1 MLHESSNVTSIP
13 SISPVCSGP
22 ICFFNV
28 WIATF
33 YLFSTQHHLNLFF
46 AFCLMCQFFSEFL
59 PSIVLRPF
67 LATELENEGERKE
80 YVNPNE
86 NLSLI
91 LLLKSASGKLLVR
104 TLD

>member
-22 ICFFNV
+22 ICFFKCVESNFLFIFNPASSKLIFCFLFNV
-28 WIATF
+28 SI
-33 YLFSTQHHLNLFF
+33 
-46 AFCLMCQFFSEFL
+46 FSEFL

-91 LLLKSASGKLLVR
+91 LLLKSASGKLFVW

>member
-13 SISPVCSGP
+13 SISPVYSGP
-22 ICFFNV
+22 ICFFKCVESN
-28 WIATF
+28 F
-33 YLFSTQHHLNLFF
+33 LFIFNPASSKLIFS
-46 AFCLMCQFFSEFL
+46 FCLMCQFFSEFL

-67 LATELENEGERKE
+67 LTTELENEGERKE
-80 YVNPNE
+80 YVNPKE

-91 LLLKSASGKLLVR
+91 LLLKSTSGKLFVW

>member
-1 MLHESSNVTSIP
+1 MYVLVLY
-13 SISPVCSGP
+13 V
-22 ICFFNV
+22 FLNV

-46 AFCLMCQFFSEFL
+46 AFCLMCQYFSEFL

-67 LATELENEGERKE
+67 LTMELEKEEERKE
-80 YVNPNE
+80 HVNPKE

-91 LLLKSASGKLLVR
+91 LLLKSASGRLFVR